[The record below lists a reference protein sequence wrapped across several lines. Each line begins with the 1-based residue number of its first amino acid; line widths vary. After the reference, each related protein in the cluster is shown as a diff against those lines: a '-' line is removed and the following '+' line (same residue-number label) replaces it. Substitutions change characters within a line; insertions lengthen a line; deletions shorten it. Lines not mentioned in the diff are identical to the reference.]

1 MVQKRSKTPKT
12 YFYCNSRIIFEIWI
26 PSQCE
31 ENSARVDKIGSGSFE
46 GILVKLWSKMSK
58 KREKC
63 NFTVILTLFT
73 NFEIPPIIEEY
84 SARIDKIG
92 LGWFGVI
99 PVKLWS
105 RNVPKNTKMRFYCS
119 SRIIY
124 GILNFYKIWRN
135 FSPSR

>member
-1 MVQKRSKTPKT
+1 MQ
-12 YFYCNSRIIFEIWI
+12 FYCSSHIIFEIWI
-26 PSQCE
+26 PSQRE
-31 ENSARVDKIGSGSFE
+31 ENSARVDKIGPGSFE

-84 SARIDKIG
+84 SVRIDKSG

-99 PVKLWS
+99 PVKL
-105 RNVPKNTKMRFYCS
+105 
-119 SRIIY
+119 
-124 GILNFYKIWRN
+124 
-135 FSPSR
+135 